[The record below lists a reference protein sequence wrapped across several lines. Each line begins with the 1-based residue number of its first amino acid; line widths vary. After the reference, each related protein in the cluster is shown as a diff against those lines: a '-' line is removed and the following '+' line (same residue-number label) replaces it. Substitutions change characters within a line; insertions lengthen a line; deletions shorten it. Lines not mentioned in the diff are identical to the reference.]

1 MPQRGGALSSKPSG
15 AFMLTAEPITAESFS
30 PYGTLM
36 AWQSDLAA
44 RQINNGTS
52 QRLDWPNALALTAQG
67 GEPRLALFHAQARAF
82 PFSAVELEVH
92 RLGSQ
97 TFAPLGVP
105 SNEMAYVVLVAR
117 SRPDGSPNL
126 ATLRAFACTGA
137 QAVSLSPGTWH
148 HALLAL
154 REASFVVV
162 ERAAADVDCDE
173 TRLAVPVQVRL

>member
-1 MPQRGGALSSKPSG
+1 
-15 AFMLTAEPITAESFS
+15 MLTAEPIKAESFS

-36 AWQSDLAA
+36 AWQSDPAA

-52 QRLDWPNALALTAQG
+52 RRLDWPNALALTARG

-82 PFSAVELEVH
+82 PFSAAELEVH

-97 TFAPLGVP
+97 TFAPLGAP
-105 SNEMAYVVLVAR
+105 SNEMVYVVLVAR
-117 SRPDGSPNL
+117 SRADGSPNL
-126 ATLRAFACTGA
+126 STLSAFACTGA

-162 ERAAADVDCDE
+162 ERAAAEVDCDE
-173 TRLAVPVQVRL
+173 VALPQPITVSL